1 MPMGRRGAWHW
12 RRIRLEYRRSSQ
24 FGSEGGRKG
33 CPGIISADRK
43 KKRTA
48 GTVLEAVEAYLR
60 YAKERQR
67 TRSYKETERH
77 LRTHAK
83 PLHHDRTETVR
94 RGDIAGLLDRV
105 ARSSGP
111 VAANRLRAALSA
123 LWTWGLRAGLIDTDN
138 NPVSFTVRQLEK
150 SRDRT
155 LDDVELKAIWAATG
169 DGKII
174 PASCACAYSRAAA
187 ERKSAG

>member
-1 MPMGRRGAWHW
+1 MALGDVSAVS
-12 RRIRLEYRRSSQ
+12 IDAARSSARKEAAKVAQ
-24 FGSEGGRKG
+24 GSN
-33 CPGIISADRK
+33 PSADRK

-94 RGDIAGLLDRV
+94 RGDIAELLERV
-105 ARSSGP
+105 ARRVPG
-111 VAANRLRAALSA
+111 R
-123 LWTWGLRAGLIDTDN
+123 
-138 NPVSFTVRQLEK
+138 
-150 SRDRT
+150 
-155 LDDVELKAIWAATG
+155 
-169 DGKII
+169 
-174 PASCACAYSRAAA
+174 
-187 ERKSAG
+187 